1 MNYKFYEDDFNDSE
15 WWELVNLT
23 YDWLKYLFKKK
34 NMYK

>member
-1 MNYKFYEDDFNDSE
+1 MNYKFYEDDFNDDE

-34 NMYK
+34 T